1 MQSGP
6 GCSKTTRRVYRRPLK
21 RDALEQED
29 DGSGRHPPALTTHP
43 ERLERA
49 NPPGLE
55 RWLPGGHGA
64 SRTRLGFWLSLS
76 LVACR
81 CRAVGPRFRT
91 FSRRHRPRGGP
102 IIDGRQWCL
111 RPSSK
116 ALRALGS
123 WRWRDVARGDPML
136 YRIGAAE
143 GGVSSNDE
151 LRAPCPRFL
160 EAEAEMLAC
169 AGKHPAKLGPTR
181 DRDDLDRDHGWGAIP
196 DDAEAITPM
205 PEAITPPSD
214 ESPTRG
220 ARPSP

>member
-1 MQSGP
+1 MALAVILLLS
-6 GCSKTTRRVYRRPLK
+6 RLILK
-21 RDALEQED
+21 
-29 DGSGRHPPALTTHP
+29 P
-43 ERLERA
+43 
-49 NPPGLE
+49 
-55 RWLPGGHGA
+55 
-64 SRTRLGFWLSLS
+64 RTRKPSRAGT
-76 LVACR
+76 LVAGRTR
-81 CRAVGPRFRT
+81 CESNKTRLLA
-91 FSRRHRPRGGP
+91 FSVTGRVPMSGSRSAIPYFQPPHRPRGGP

-143 GGVSSNDE
+143 GGVSSNEE

-169 AGKHPAKLGPTR
+169 AGRHPAKLGPTR

-196 DDAEAITPM
+196 DDDAEAITPM